1 VIFLDSCAR
10 HTYIV
15 LKEHVAGAAS
25 PRTRKPKRSRL
36 MKKKAKKDEKKA
48 PKKGK

>member
-1 VIFLDSCAR
+1 M
-10 HTYIV
+10 
-15 LKEHVAGAAS
+15 KAGAGGQRWREAS
-25 PRTRKPKRSRL
+25 VPTEEEIR

>member
-1 VIFLDSCAR
+1 VIFLDSCPALNLYRAEGAR
-10 HTYIV
+10 GRRRQPAHSKAE
-15 LKEHVAGAAS
+15 KE
-25 PRTRKPKRSRL
+25 PL

>member
-1 VIFLDSCAR
+1 MKS
-10 HTYIV
+10 
-15 LKEHVAGAAS
+15 KAS
-25 PRTRKPKRSRL
+25 GWLWRWSSTQTEEGIR